1 MKFVGL
7 WTVHDALF
15 TEIGQKLRL
24 LFMYRTW
31 TVAACEGKTPGK
43 KQKKKERKMQ
53 KRNALSKH
61 YLSTILQNKLRIT
74 TFPSFTYHYM
84 GNWEVDA
91 HVMIKDEERKPEK
104 NVLKKG
110 IILILR

>member
-43 KQKKKERKMQ
+43 KQKKKRKE
-53 KRNALSKH
+53 NAETQRSIQTLPKH
-61 YLSTILQNKLRIT
+61 NIA
-74 TFPSFTYHYM
+74 
-84 GNWEVDA
+84 E
-91 HVMIKDEERKPEK
+91 
-104 NVLKKG
+104 
-110 IILILR
+110 